1 MGFKHSVKS
10 VRNPLTD
17 ADFRSK
23 LSMEKAVGDRIMEE
37 KIDNG
42 SALKPAV
49 TIEDASKIEDR
60 EVPFEDLISELRY

>member
-1 MGFKHSVKS
+1 
-10 VRNPLTD
+10 
-17 ADFRSK
+17 
-23 LSMEKAVGDRIMEE
+23 MEE